1 MKVFFLFFSNAKIKE
16 TNGAL
21 FASQCRFSLFFLF
34 LLKIPS
40 FVIVIS
46 LPLDFGYCYD
56 MSTEYSVSC
65 FIESCICV
73 HIISNA
79 MRYFWNIQCLLFLL
93 SLSMCRS
100 YLIVF
105 SLHLFYYR
113 FFFFHFVSFVIS
125 RGPPLFAGTDRKR
138 EEYVFYF
145 LFSAGGKKTK
155 QENRKRDTIT
165 RCCCPPHLIFPT
177 FLLFVQFL
185 FFFFLSTVLQIW
197 RKTLLLLSLRFVF
210 FFFQLS
216 SFPYQSFYSFLPI
229 SSFSRL
235 FCPCTEES
243 LILFRACVLSR
254 LISFVLFFLIIKR
267 NRKRRKERKED
278 GTISHFVFCFG
289 LLS

>member
-1 MKVFFLFFSNAKIKE
+1 
-16 TNGAL
+16 
-21 FASQCRFSLFFLF
+21 
-34 LLKIPS
+34 
-40 FVIVIS
+40 
-46 LPLDFGYCYD
+46 
-56 MSTEYSVSC
+56 
-65 FIESCICV
+65 
-73 HIISNA
+73 
-79 MRYFWNIQCLLFLL
+79 
-93 SLSMCRS
+93 MCRS

-105 SLHLFYYR
+105 SLRLFYYR
-113 FFFFHFVSFVIS
+113 FFLFYFVSFVIS

-185 FFFFLSTVLQIW
+185 FFF
-197 RKTLLLLSLRFVF
+197 LSLHCSPNMAQNIIIIILTFCFCFV
-210 FFFQLS
+210 FFQLS

-267 NRKRRKERKED
+267 NRKRRKEKKED

>member
-1 MKVFFLFFSNAKIKE
+1 MICRRSIVCHVSLNRVYVYILYRMRWDTFESFNVFCFFSRCLCVALIWLSFLFVCFIIVFFILFCFVCNFS
-16 TNGAL
+16 G
-21 FASQCRFSLFFLF
+21 
-34 LLKIPS
+34 PS
-40 FVIVIS
+40 AFRRNR
-46 LPLDFGYCYD
+46 P
-56 MSTEYSVSC
+56 E
-65 FIESCICV
+65 
-73 HIISNA
+73 A
-79 MRYFWNIQCLLFLL
+79 
-93 SLSMCRS
+93 
-100 YLIVF
+100 
-105 SLHLFYYR
+105 
-113 FFFFHFVSFVIS
+113 
-125 RGPPLFAGTDRKR
+125 R

-185 FFFFLSTVLQIW
+185 FFF
-197 RKTLLLLSLRFVF
+197 LSLHCSPNMAQNIIIIILTFCFCFV
-210 FFFQLS
+210 FFQLS

-267 NRKRRKERKED
+267 NRKRRKEKKED